1 MKGSE
6 RTEADGP
13 REGASPPQLREFEE
27 LLRRRRQA
35 LLGDVQGLEDGAR
48 YRGGGSGELSSL
60 PVHLADLASDSFERD
75 FSFERAEGVSQEI
88 QEIDEALERI
98 RDRTFGICEGCQAE
112 IPLERLRAIPYARLC
127 VTCKREEEERAA

>member
-60 PVHLADLASDSFERD
+60 PVHLADLASDSFERV
-75 FSFERAEGVSQEI
+75 EGVSQQI
-88 QEIDEALERI
+88 REIDEALERI